1 VKIEKKKSVLSL
13 VNSDVNATLSASAAE
28 CRAAAPLLLGARRCR
43 LISRPQGAQQQ
54 TRAAAA
60 VD

>member
-1 VKIEKKKSVLSL
+1 VLSL
-13 VNSDVNATLSASAAE
+13 VNSDVNVTLSASAAE

-60 VD
+60 VE